1 MTPPARGSLRVWVV
15 VLALLAMVRPAAA
28 QVPGPDAAGQI
39 PAPDQEPLPE
49 PTGPIGPATADSQRP
64 GLTPTVQT
72 QRLDLGVSFYGAFD
86 KTSVT
91 DVRHVFSSE
100 PLLDDRVGFGG
111 GTANLTYSYAG
122 KENTFAA
129 VGGSGL
135 RNYTATT
142 TSVFYPSD
150 VYAGLSFSRR
160 MSRRVQLSGR
170 EIVTF
175 TPYYSFGMGQSTGGF
190 SQSIPSLS
198 ASPQLTT
205 SPGIAPQFDQAVN
218 RVDAVTNDTQVG
230 VTWTLNRKASIT
242 ARYSFYHTDSAADA
256 ASSYRVNNMGAG
268 GSYQYQTSRYMN
280 LHVGYGFYRNELPG
294 LNQFPGLVLP
304 YYDEH
309 NLDLG
314 IGYRRPLSFSR
325 RSILSFNIGSTMI
338 TNGIDPYFYVTGNA
352 SLSHQLS
359 QFWSLAFS
367 YNRDVSRPGGLAA
380 PFVSDVGAVSV
391 VGQVTRRLSLAGIG
405 SFSRGN
411 TEVGISNAYDAAYT
425 TGRMTYQMTRFL
437 PVYTEYVYYFY
448 RFNTSNGLATNFPMN
463 VNRHGVRLGLAYSL
477 PLIGRRPQRR

>member
-1 MTPPARGSLRVWVV
+1 MIPPACGSLRVWVV
-15 VLALLAMVRPAAA
+15 VLALLVTVRPAAA
-28 QVPGPDAAGQI
+28 QIPVPDAAGQI

-64 GLTPTVQT
+64 GVTPTVQT
-72 QRLDLGVSFYGAFD
+72 QRLDLGFSFYGALD
-86 KTSVT
+86 QTSVT

-111 GTANLTYSYAG
+111 GTANLTYTYAG

-150 VYAGLSFSRR
+150 VYGGLTFSRR
-160 MSRRVQLSGR
+160 LSRRVRLTGR

-175 TPYYSFGMGQSTGGF
+175 TPYYSFGMSQPTGGF
-190 SQSIPSLS
+190 TDLVPSLS
-198 ASPQLTT
+198 ATPQLT
-205 SPGIAPQFDQAVN
+205 SPGVAPQFDQAIN
-218 RVDAVTNDTQVG
+218 RVNSLTTDTTVG
-230 VTWTLNRKASIT
+230 VTWTLNQKSSVT
-242 ARYSFYHTDSAADA
+242 AGYSYYHTDSAADA
-256 ASSYRVNNMGAG
+256 ASSYRVNNMGAN
-268 GSYQYQTSRYMN
+268 GSYQYRKSRYMT
-280 LHVGYGFYRNELPG
+280 LHFGYGFYRNQLPG
-294 LNQFPGLVLP
+294 LNQFPGLIVP

-325 RSILSFNIGSTMI
+325 RSILSFNLGSTMI
-338 TNGIDPYFYVTGNA
+338 TNGVSHYFYVTGDA
-352 SLSHQLS
+352 GLTHQLS
-359 QFWSLAFS
+359 QFWTLGVS
-367 YNRDVSRPGGLAA
+367 YNRGVSRSGGLAA
-380 PFVSDVGAVSV
+380 PFVSDVGALSV
-391 VGQVTRRLSLAGIG
+391 GGLLTRRLSVAGIG

-411 TEVGISNAYDAAYT
+411 TAVGTSNAYDAAYT
-425 TGRMTYQMTRFL
+425 TGRLTYELTRFL
-437 PVYTEYVYYFY
+437 PVYTEYIYYFY
-448 RFNTSNGLATNFPMN
+448 RFSTSNGLAGNFPMN
-463 VNRHGVRLGLAYSL
+463 INRNGVRLGLAYSI